1 MPAAVP
7 AVWAEAGGRR
17 DLESVR
23 SKRLAVCNIQPRRH
37 CSLAGNP
44 GVLLDPLRWPLEL
57 WGSRGWVSRPGC
69 RHAWSHPCGPPAH
82 PASCSTLPRPSCS
95 PAAGALQAAGAA
107 GLWGQA
113 PRSEDRRGCG
123 HPLAHPSLA
132 DWSSRG
138 GPGTHRS
145 FCNTLPRPWCS
156 PTGQQVEAAG
166 ARPGWAGPRGPGP
179 GQARGLGAA
188 GSSVSSRRPRRRWG
202 QRRQQRL
209 YLQAEGVRAKQWP
222 SNRPLPTALLR
233 SLYSLG
239 S

>member
-23 SKRLAVCNIQPRRH
+23 SKRLAVCNIQPRQH

-44 GVLLDPLRWPLEL
+44 GVLLDPLQWPLEL

-95 PAAGALQAAGAA
+95 PAAGVLQAAGAA

-123 HPLAHPSLA
+123 HPLAQPSLA
-132 DWSSRG
+132 DWSSHG
-138 GPGTHRS
+138 GAHTLTDLFVILFPGLGVVRLAS
-145 FCNTLPRPWCS
+145 RWRL
-156 PTGQQVEAAG
+156 
-166 ARPGWAGPRGPGP
+166 
-179 GQARGLGAA
+179 RGLTLGGRGRRGRGRAGHGA
-188 GSSVSSRRPRRRWG
+188 WG
-202 QRRQQRL
+202 
-209 YLQAEGVRAKQWP
+209 
-222 SNRPLPTALLR
+222 LLVVV
-233 SLYSLG
+233 
-239 S
+239 